1 VALAD
6 SFWSLFSGVILWMT
20 SKKMVDESGGKD
32 HLKETLTLAF
42 EVFGRGIKAK

>member
-6 SFWSLFSGVILWMT
+6 TFWSIFSGVILWMT
-20 SKKMVDESGGKD
+20 SKKLVDDGKD

-42 EVFGRGIKAK
+42 DIFYRGIKR